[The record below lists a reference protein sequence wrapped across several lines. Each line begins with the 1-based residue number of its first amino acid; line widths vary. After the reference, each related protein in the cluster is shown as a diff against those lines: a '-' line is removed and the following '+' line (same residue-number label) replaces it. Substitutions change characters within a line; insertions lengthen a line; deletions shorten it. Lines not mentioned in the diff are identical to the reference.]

1 MLSPDS
7 VHAYSE
13 AEQLAA
19 AAAVCSLAASHA
31 ANGRLVVA
39 QGGTARL
46 AGFILPRVAAVARIG
61 GGGGGGGKDAARR
74 GKDAALHALH
84 ALLQA
89 RGLGAE
95 PAARRPAPAAPP
107 DPAAA
112 EALRRLVGGLPAAVD
127 ELLAPLVALALSGG
141 RGARRASAPLAPARP
156 PPRPSA
162 RGRWPRVTS
171 FPPRPRRRAACG
183 GGGAAA
189 RLADGGGAAHLVGR
203 RGAAAPLPYRQG

>member
-61 GGGGGGGKDAARR
+61 GGGGGGKDAARVAFLSPHDSTGATR
-74 GKDAALHALH
+74 EEVRQDTDGEWYTRAEFVEYYGSAA
-84 ALLQA
+84 
-89 RGLGAE
+89 E
-95 PAARRPAPAAPP
+95 WEKRPA
-107 DPAAA
+107 
-112 EALRRLVGGLPAAVD
+112 R
-127 ELLAPLVALALSGG
+127 
-141 RGARRASAPLAPARP
+141 
-156 PPRPSA
+156 
-162 RGRWPRVTS
+162 
-171 FPPRPRRRAACG
+171 
-183 GGGAAA
+183 
-189 RLADGGGAAHLVGR
+189 
-203 RGAAAPLPYRQG
+203 